1 MAENKKYGRVW
12 IPSEEFWDLAIP
24 MPEDVTE
31 IKDPQ
36 HLYWHLEGW
45 LEELLLQSSEAE
57 EDAHNLVSELQKL
70 GMCSPELSW
79 RKLAEGDPQA
89 LQILVEAD
97 NAFLVHLWDRM
108 DLNGRKWPSPTEK
121 NEEALKYLMT
131 EVSLPIWHEAL
142 GLPYEPEW

>member
-12 IPSEEFWDLAIP
+12 IPSEEFWDMAIP
-24 MPEDVTE
+24 VPEDVTE

-36 HLYWHLEGW
+36 HLYWYLEGW
-45 LEELLLQSSEAE
+45 LEELFLQSSEAE
-57 EDAHNLVSELQKL
+57 EDADNLVSEL
-70 GMCSPELSW
+70 
-79 RKLAEGDPQA
+79 

-97 NAFLVHLWDRM
+97 NAFLMHLWNRM
-108 DLNGRKWPSPTEK
+108 DLNDRKWPSPTEK
-121 NEEALKYLMT
+121 NEEALEYLLT

>member
-45 LEELLLQSSEAE
+45 LEEMLLQSSEAE
-57 EDAHNLVSELQKL
+57 EEAHNLVSELQKL

-79 RKLAEGDPQA
+79 RKLAEGDFSFRTVAACRPGFLGRDLVPQA
-89 LQILVEAD
+89 FHAHSGAE
-97 NAFLVHLWDRM
+97 R
-108 DLNGRKWPSPTEK
+108 
-121 NEEALKYLMT
+121 
-131 EVSLPIWHEAL
+131 
-142 GLPYEPEW
+142 

>member
-45 LEELLLQSSEAE
+45 LEEMLLQSSEAE
-57 EDAHNLVSELQKL
+57 EEAHNLVSELQKL
-70 GMCSPELSW
+70 STVVRRSC
-79 RKLAEGDPQA
+79 
-89 LQILVEAD
+89 
-97 NAFLVHLWDRM
+97 HLPA
-108 DLNGRKWPSPTEK
+108 GQFPAP
-121 NEEALKYLMT
+121 A
-131 EVSLPIWHEAL
+131 
-142 GLPYEPEW
+142 

>member
-12 IPSEEFWDLAIP
+12 IPSEDFWDLAIP

-31 IKDPQ
+31 IKDPK

-70 GMCSPELSW
+70 GMCSPELNW
-79 RKLAEGDPQA
+79 RKVAEGDPQA

-97 NAFLVHLWDRM
+97 NAFLTHLWNRM

>member
-1 MAENKKYGRVW
+1 M
-12 IPSEEFWDLAIP
+12 
-24 MPEDVTE
+24 
-31 IKDPQ
+31 
-36 HLYWHLEGW
+36 
-45 LEELLLQSSEAE
+45 
-57 EDAHNLVSELQKL
+57 
-70 GMCSPELSW
+70 
-79 RKLAEGDPQA
+79 
-89 LQILVEAD
+89 EAD